1 MNAPSAANYRFH
13 DLAPN
18 VTSFLDDVLEGFSH
32 VQKRVSAKYFY
43 DERGSELF
51 GAICDLPEYYPTRTE
66 LGIMRQHAHSMATR
80 IGPKALLIEYGSGSS
95 TKTPIL
101 IDAMQPA
108 GYVPIDI
115 SRDHLMQSALALAQ
129 AHPEL
134 PVRAVCAD
142 YTRQFVLPNFD
153 DIDLQ
158 RKLVYFPGSTIGNF
172 DRNETDRFLRQIAQV
187 VGAKGGALIGV
198 DLKKD
203 PAALHAAYNDA
214 AGVTAAFNMNVLA
227 RINRELGGDFDL
239 NGFRH
244 HAFYDEYLG
253 RIEMH
258 LLSLHT
264 QAVTIATK
272 RFAFREG
279 ETIHTEI
286 SCKYSIE
293 EFQAIARHAG
303 LAATDVWIDP
313 ARLFSV
319 HHLTAPLAG
328 E

>member
-1 MNAPSAANYRFH
+1 MNAPSTANYRFH

-18 VTSFLDDVLEGFSH
+18 VTSFLGDVLEDLSH
-32 VQKRVSAKYFY
+32 PQKRLSAKYFY

-51 GAICDLPEYYPTRTE
+51 EAICDLPEYYPTRTE
-66 LGIMRQHAHSMATR
+66 LAIMRQHARSMATR
-80 IGPKALLIEYGSGSS
+80 IGPDALLIEYGSGSS

-115 SRDHLMQSALALAQ
+115 SRDQLMQSALALAQ

-142 YTRQFVLPNFD
+142 YTRQLLLPNFD
-153 DIDLQ
+153 DIDQ
-158 RKLVYFPGSTIGNF
+158 HHKLVYFPGSTIGNF
-172 DRNETDRFLRQIAQV
+172 DRNETDTFLRQIAQV
-187 VGAKGGALIGV
+187 VGANGGALIGV
-198 DLKKD
+198 DLKKNL
-203 PAALHAAYNDA
+203 ATLHAAYNDA
-214 AGVTAAFNMNVLA
+214 ASVTAAFNMNILT
-227 RINRELGGDFDL
+227 RINRELNGDFDL

-244 HAFYDEYLG
+244 HAFYDENLG

-258 LLSLHT
+258 LLSLRA
-264 QAVTIATK
+264 QAVTIAAK

-286 SCKYSIE
+286 SCKYGIE
-293 EFQAIARHAG
+293 EFQTIARHAG
-303 LAATDVWIDP
+303 LAASDVWTDP

-319 HHLTAPLAG
+319 HYLTVPLDG
-328 E
+328 K

>member
-1 MNAPSAANYRFH
+1 MNAPSGGNYRFH

-32 VQKRVSAKYFY
+32 AQKRLPAKYFY
-43 DERGSELF
+43 DEHGSELF
-51 GAICDLPEYYPTRTE
+51 ETICDLPEYYPTRTE
-66 LGIMRQHAHSMATR
+66 LAIMRQHVQGMAAR

-101 IDAMQPA
+101 IDAIQPA

-134 PVRAVCAD
+134 PVRALCAD
-142 YTRQFVLPNFD
+142 YTRRLRLPNFD

-158 RKLVYFPGSTIGNF
+158 HKLVYFPGSTIGNF
-172 DRNETDRFLRQIAQV
+172 DRNETDMFLRQIAQV
-187 VGAKGGALIGV
+187 VGANGGALIGV

-203 PAALHAAYNDA
+203 PATLHAAYNDA
-214 AGVTAAFNMNVLA
+214 AGVTAAFNMNVLT

-239 NGFRH
+239 SGFRH
-244 HAFYDEYLG
+244 HAFYDEQLG

-258 LLSLHT
+258 LLSLRD
-264 QAVTIATK
+264 QAVRIATQQ
-272 RFAFREG
+272 FAFREG

-286 SCKYSIE
+286 SCKYGIE
-293 EFQAIARHAG
+293 EFQTIARDAG

-319 HHLTAPLAG
+319 HYLTVPLG
-328 E
+328 GK